1 MNDLWNDRLS
11 AYLDD
16 DLDPADRAAL
26 EEHVRGCAACS
37 RDLEALHV
45 VKARA
50 RSLESRG
57 PAADLWP
64 GIRERIADAAP
75 EPITAPKRS
84 SRPALLVLP
93 GRFQVSWPQAIA
105 AGISLMLLSGGVVWW
120 AMGGSGGGMASR
132 TSSGTTHA
140 GATPNDA
147 TLGNGPASAAAYA
160 SYESHYDAAIAD
172 LQNTLSQHRS
182 TLDTSTVRVVEQ
194 NLAIIDRAILQAR
207 RALEAD
213 PSSPYLHE
221 HLALEMKLKLD
232 LLTRAMAFSGA
243 RG

>member
-1 MNDLWNDRLS
+1 MNDVWNDRLS

-26 EEHVRGCAACS
+26 EAHVRGCAACS

-50 RSLESRG
+50 RALESRG
-57 PAADLWP
+57 PEADLWP
-64 GIRERIADAAP
+64 GIRERIAAAQ
-75 EPITAPKRS
+75 EARSEPKRS
-84 SRPALLVLP
+84 ARKALLVLP

-105 AGISLMLLSGGVVWW
+105 AGLALMLLSGGVVWW
-120 AMGGSGGGMASR
+120 AMGGSGGFMASR
-132 TSSGTTHA
+132 TSGGATHA
-140 GATPNDA
+140 RATPDDA
-147 TLGNGPASAAAYA
+147 TLGTGPASAASYA

-172 LQNTLSQHRS
+172 LQNTLRQHRS